1 MALYHATSNG
11 AALVYLSS
19 VALQPLL
26 KLCERTTQFK
36 SLQQRRVISL
46 LTERISLVPPE
57 GEEDEYCFDRQ
68 RSTTKR
74 VVEMVNEDVV
84 PMEVEE
90 IQSDSEKWRQ
100 CIVFWCFQKDV
111 VVCYE
116 SNLHCS
122 NEKQVFERF
131 VITFNEVTNKQR

>member
-1 MALYHATSNG
+1 MYHATSNG
-11 AALVYLSS
+11 TALVYLSS

-26 KLCERTTQFK
+26 KMCERTTQFK

-46 LTERISLVPPE
+46 LIERISLVPPE

-68 RSTTKR
+68 KTTTKR

-111 VVCYE
+111 IVW
-116 SNLHCS
+116 NKMDLHSS
-122 NEKQVFERF
+122 NERQA
-131 VITFNEVTNKQR
+131 